1 LDKLKT
7 LDLLKQSVDEVP
19 RIRTLPFHNG
29 DFTAWRDKVLRIL
42 KSAYSEESAEYRWFL
57 NAPGKSFIVR
67 TETGQQEEYTRRLD
81 CYETA
86 LKALL
91 FEAKAFTEEKT
102 TC

>member
-7 LDLLKQSVDEVP
+7 LDLLQQSVDEVP
-19 RIRTLPFHNG
+19 RLRTLRFHDG
-29 DFTAWRDKVLRIL
+29 EFTAWRDKVLRTL
-42 KSAYSEESAEYRWFL
+42 KSAYSEESAEYRRFL

-67 TETGQQEEYTRRLD
+67 TETGQQEEYARRLE

-91 FEAKAFTEEKT
+91 FEARTSTGEKQ
-102 TC
+102 C